1 MAFQRAILP
10 AVLSWAD
17 KLVMI
22 GKYWN
27 TYLIACQCYI
37 YYIAYTGAT
46 VVVLFTLLVNL
57 DCFLK
62 ILYHVGSRRRGLYN
76 LFGRVHDTLR
86 QIGRVCHHPLCAC
99 PACKEQ
105 AQAEKHDYFRSH
117 YVTLLNDCYYGLSP
131 ALV

>member
-37 YYIAYTGAT
+37 YYIAYTT
-46 VVVLFTLLVNL
+46 EESEKLEVRTL
-57 DCFLK
+57 
-62 ILYHVGSRRRGLYN
+62 
-76 LFGRVHDTLR
+76 
-86 QIGRVCHHPLCAC
+86 
-99 PACKEQ
+99 
-105 AQAEKHDYFRSH
+105 AEKLGGDMEAAIRQ
-117 YVTLLNDCYYGLSP
+117 LAEDKQENK
-131 ALV
+131 